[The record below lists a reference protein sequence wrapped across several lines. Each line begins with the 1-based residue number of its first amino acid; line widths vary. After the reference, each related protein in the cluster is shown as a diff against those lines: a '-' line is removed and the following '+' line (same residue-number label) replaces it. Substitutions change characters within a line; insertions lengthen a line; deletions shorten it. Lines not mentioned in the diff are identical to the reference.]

1 MVIMVVVKPTFIK
14 YIISQDIF
22 NYLNNVDTHNQ
33 KRISDIEKV
42 RAKRDEIYKK
52 GYTFKTSA
60 DLEDLIEYN
69 KVKRMT
75 KVSYVRANTSKEIK
89 VMSNGETAFNYLND
103 SIELDSLYLLDEPE
117 NCLSPQLQLKLVDLI
132 VEAIRYYS
140 CQFIIATHSPLILS
154 LHNGLIYDLDT
165 SPVITKNFEE
175 LTNVKIYYE
184 FFMKHKDK
192 FK

>member
-1 MVIMVVVKPTFIK
+1 
-14 YIISQDIF
+14 
-22 NYLNNVDTHNQ
+22 
-33 KRISDIEKV
+33 
-42 RAKRDEIYKK
+42 
-52 GYTFKTSA
+52 
-60 DLEDLIEYN
+60 
-69 KVKRMT
+69 MT

-89 VMSNGETAFNYLND
+89 VMSNGEIAFNYLND

-132 VEAIRYYS
+132 LEAVRYYS
-140 CQFIIATHSPLILS
+140 CQFIIATHSPLILN
-154 LHNGLIYDLDT
+154 LHNDLIYDLDS

-175 LTNVKIYYE
+175 LTNVKIDYE